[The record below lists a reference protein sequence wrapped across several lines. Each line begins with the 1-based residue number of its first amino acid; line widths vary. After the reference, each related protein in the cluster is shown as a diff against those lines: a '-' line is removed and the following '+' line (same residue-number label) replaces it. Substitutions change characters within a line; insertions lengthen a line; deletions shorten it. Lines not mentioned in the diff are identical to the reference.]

1 MFFVDEEFADQR
13 GKWAFFQIH
22 SVCFPLCRI
31 FVAQKQNEMK
41 NMTLQCS
48 IIFGC
53 LALGEM
59 VVHFTGI
66 KMPSSIVGML
76 LLTAL
81 LQWGVVKLDWV
92 KGISEFL
99 SANLA
104 FFFIPP
110 GVGLMLH
117 FGLIKAQF
125 IPIIVA
131 TVLSTVLVLVVTG
144 WVHQIARRRNGF
156 HEK

>member
-1 MFFVDEEFADQR
+1 
-13 GKWAFFQIH
+13 
-22 SVCFPLCRI
+22 
-31 FVAQKQNEMK
+31 
-41 NMTLQCS
+41 MTLQCS